1 MKNLKLKS
9 KTELLLKIEKFFVEQ
24 LWQLLLVVAFVFICA
39 WLFDKYAEAVMFCV
53 AHVVISQHF
62 EKQYHCRTTGL
73 CLITTLT
80 IAFFGIAS
88 ILPVAI
94 SLLSTV
100 PICWF
105 ISWVG
110 YLSQDRMD
118 ALALNK
124 KLKELY
130 CDEKVAFLMKC
141 RNARLSE
148 RDTELALMYFYEHK
162 KPKEIWLWLCEQNRY
177 EIIEW
182 DSIYVVLNRIGK
194 KINKN

>member
-1 MKNLKLKS
+1 MKKLKLKS

-53 AHVVISQHF
+53 AHVVIRQHF

-110 YLSQDRMD
+110 YLAQDRMD

-124 KLKELY
+124 KLKALY

>member
-53 AHVVISQHF
+53 AHVVIRQHF

-110 YLSQDRMD
+110 YLAQDRMD

-124 KLKELY
+124 KLKALY

>member
-53 AHVVISQHF
+53 AHVVIRQHF

-110 YLSQDRMD
+110 YLAQDRMD

-162 KPKEIWLWLCEQNRY
+162 KPKEIWIWLCEQNRY

>member
-53 AHVVISQHF
+53 AHVVIRQHF

-110 YLSQDRMD
+110 YLAQDRMD

-141 RNARLSE
+141 RTAKLSA
-148 RDTELALMYFYEHK
+148 RDTEIAVLYFYENK
-162 KPKEIWLWLCEQNRY
+162 TPKEIWLWLCQHKVY
-177 EIIEW
+177 EPIEW
-182 DSIYVVLNRIGK
+182 DSVHQLLWRIGK
-194 KINKN
+194 KLNK

>member
-53 AHVVISQHF
+53 SHVVIRQHF

-110 YLSQDRMD
+110 YLAQDRMD

-124 KLKELY
+124 QLKALY
-130 CDEKVAFLMKC
+130 CDEKVALLMKC
-141 RNARLSE
+141 RNARLRE
-148 RDTELALMYFYEHK
+148 RDTDLALMNFYEH
-162 KPKEIWLWLCEQNRY
+162 
-177 EIIEW
+177 
-182 DSIYVVLNRIGK
+182 
-194 KINKN
+194 

>member
-1 MKNLKLKS
+1 MKNLKLKI

-53 AHVVISQHF
+53 AHVVIRQHF

-110 YLSQDRMD
+110 YLAQDRMD

-124 KLKELY
+124 KLKALY

>member
-53 AHVVISQHF
+53 AHVVIRQHF

-110 YLSQDRMD
+110 YLAQDRMD

>member
-24 LWQLLLVVAFVFICA
+24 LWQLLLVGAFVFICA
-39 WLFDKYAEAVMFCV
+39 WLVDKYAEAVMFCV
-53 AHVVISQHF
+53 AHVVIRQHF

-110 YLSQDRMD
+110 YLAQDRMD

-124 KLKELY
+124 KLKALY

>member
-39 WLFDKYAEAVMFCV
+39 WLFDKYAEAVMFCA
-53 AHVVISQHF
+53 AHVVIRQHF

-110 YLSQDRMD
+110 YLAQDRMD

-124 KLKELY
+124 KLKALY

>member
-53 AHVVISQHF
+53 AHVVIRQHF
-62 EKQYHCRTTGL
+62 EKQYHCCTTGL